1 MTDIVQFTLAV
12 LGLLVIP
19 GPTNTLMAASGA
31 AVGVRLSLHL
41 IIGALG
47 GYLIA
52 VTVWIELVGVAA
64 TTQPWIGVTAQL
76 TAAAFLFLSAWKL
89 WTNADRSNGKSA
101 SVSLGQVFL
110 TTLINPKALV
120 LAFAIFPQNG
130 FSDRLPHLG
139 ILGGLVVVTAFG
151 WQVFGAVAARSSR
164 GLLSVVRV
172 ERASALALAALATLL
187 LVHAA

>member
-1 MTDIVQFTLAV
+1 MTDIVQFTLSG
-12 LGLLVIP
+12 LGLLIIP
-19 GPTNTLMAASGA
+19 GPTNTLMAASA
-31 AVGVRLSLHL
+31 AVVGVRLSLHL
-41 IIGALG
+41 ILAALA

-52 VTVWIELVGVAA
+52 VTAWIELVGVAA
-64 TTQPWIGVTAQL
+64 TTQPWIGVAAQL

-110 TTLINPKALV
+110 TTLINPKSIV

-130 FSDRLPHLG
+130 FFDRLPHLG
-139 ILGGLVVVTAFG
+139 ILGGLVVITAFG

-172 ERASALALAALATLL
+172 ERASALALAAFATLL